1 MARHELFETEINF
14 IESED
19 LRDFVR
25 FFFDEKCGDWFFE
38 DGASSTGK
46 YHPCFSQGEGGL
58 VRHVRAA
65 AWFLE
70 ELLRLSSYA
79 YMSAEY
85 KDFARVAILLHDCRK
100 YGGMEYDKACYA
112 SHGALCAEAIEAAW
126 VEMFQTSAPE
136 LLKMAVRSHMGQWT
150 ENRDERPFTPIDR
163 VVHLA
168 DYISSRPFI
177 DIPTISG
184 SDLPF

>member
-1 MARHELFETEINF
+1 MAKHDVFETEIQF

-25 FFFDEKCGDWFFE
+25 YFFDEKCGDWFFTE
-38 DGASSTGK
+38 GASSTGK
-46 YHPCFSQGEGGL
+46 YHPQFSQGEGGL

-79 YMSAEY
+79 YMDAES

-100 YGGMEYDKACYA
+100 YGGMEYDKTCYNI
-112 SHGALCAEAIEAAW
+112 HGKLAADAMDEAW
-126 VEMFQTSAPE
+126 VEFFGEHSSAF
-136 LLKMAVRSHMGQWT
+136 LYHAIVSHMGQWT
-150 ENRDERPFTPIDR
+150 ENRYDRPFTPIDR